1 MRKIYGFLA
10 VFLIAAGGTAWAD
23 DITADVLTYD
33 GKAKTVT
40 ATGNVVIHAN
50 EGAVVTG
57 KKGQYYF
64 ENRSAWLDGGVEY
77 QKDQTVMTAEKMYL
91 YEDKTTRGVG
101 GVYIHDEAEKR
112 TMKGDDIMY
121 NPETGFMQPRDEK
134 GIFINGFDA
143 KDYTT
148 HITESNG
155 WQYFWYVPQNIEG
168 LIGLTGGADR
178 FAQKLDSMFTYAPD
192 AKDDL
197 PIFSTGMIGQYAHG
211 NEPSHHVIYLF
222 NAVKQPWKTQE
233 YTAKVMHELYLNTPA
248 GLCGNEDCG
257 QMSAWYVFSAMG
269 FYPVNPIFDVSLLPK

>member
-121 NPETGFMQPRDEK
+121 NPETGFGKIQGNGYLESVD
-134 GIFINGFDA
+134 GIIEAPFI
-143 KDYTT
+143 
-148 HITESNG
+148 
-155 WQYFWYVPQNIEG
+155 V
-168 LIGLTGGADR
+168 R
-178 FAQKLDSMFTYAPD
+178 
-192 AKDDL
+192 
-197 PIFSTGMIGQYAHG
+197 
-211 NEPSHHVIYLF
+211 
-222 NAVKQPWKTQE
+222 
-233 YTAKVMHELYLNTPA
+233 
-248 GLCGNEDCG
+248 
-257 QMSAWYVFSAMG
+257 FSA
-269 FYPVNPIFDVSLLPK
+269 SS